1 MIQVRQVRLEDVH
14 AMREIFRACYGM
26 DYSPRFYDES
36 YLTKLLQCEE
46 SLVLVAKNTEIG
58 QVVGTAAVDF
68 EDEADS
74 DLVGQFGRLAV
85 HPAFRRSGVGTLLM
99 SERIRRLRDR
109 IQVGLVETRVAQT
122 HSLRIAEN
130 HGFAAV
136 GFLPLKLRLHEP
148 ESFVLQARHFGKTLA
163 PRKTCPRVILEV
175 HPLALLALR
184 NYGLAADAVRDE
196 DALAHAPVYRRRT
209 SFGAKRLSAKER
221 AAVFEIESACLH
233 KAEIFGQERTYRP
246 TSAGLTRTTPAVRI
260 AAGGLPSFNTHGREA
275 VYLAARE
282 GGRIGG
288 TVGFRVDLRH
298 QTVSVLK

>member
-1 MIQVRQVRLEDVH
+1 MIQVRQARLEDVH

-68 EDEADS
+68 EGEADS

-99 SERIRRLRDR
+99 GERIRRLRDR

-122 HSLRIAEN
+122 RSLRIAEN

-221 AAVFEIESACLH
+221 AAVFEIERACTRRR
-233 KAEIFGQERTYRP
+233 FSVSSGP
-246 TSAGLTRTTPAVRI
+246 TDRHRRAWLARRRQCESPRAVCRASTP
-260 AAGGLPSFNTHGREA
+260 
-275 VYLAARE
+275 
-282 GGRIGG
+282 
-288 TVGFRVDLRH
+288 TVGKRFIWRLAKEGELVGQLGS
-298 QTVSVLK
+298 VSTCTTRQLVF